1 MIMINTK
8 RINKYCCEDLSK
20 VQNYDA
26 AIADTTQTW
35 DCHHKLEM
43 FMTRKELIDI
53 GRYYNVP
60 ARELVFLTRKE
71 HCWWPH
77 VGHSEAAKKR
87 IGTHHTDEAKQKMR
101 EIRLGQKNPVY
112 GLHWKLPQE
121 TRDKMSIAKR
131 GQCWW
136 NNGIKNV
143 RAKECPK
150 GFVKGMLKG

>member
-1 MIMINTK
+1 MISTK
-8 RINKYCCEDLSK
+8 RIDKYCCEDLSK
-20 VQNYDA
+20 VQNYEA

-43 FMTRKELIDI
+43 FMTKKELMVI

-71 HCWWPH
+71 HSQWPH
-77 VGHSEAAKKR
+77 KGFCERTKKH
-87 IGTHHTDEAKQKMR
+87 IGTHHTDETKQRMCNAK
-101 EIRLGQKNPVY
+101 LGQKNPVY
-112 GLHWKLPQE
+112 GMHWKLSQE
-121 TRDKMSIAKR
+121 TKDKMSLAKR

-136 NNGIKNV
+136 NNGSKNV
-143 RAKECPK
+143 RAKECPE